1 MESAG
6 RGTIQAS
13 LASDHGVRVLR
24 PRRWA
29 LTELQLLLEAVQD
42 LATVMG
48 GSSRFR
54 MEIGGCSV
62 SRLPF
67 TSPAAA
73 MALPLVGVVYFSGA
87 SWGRAPEFKW
97 QTVHELAHMW
107 DIRKRFRLSRGLKQ
121 ATGSR
126 YGKFRWQ
133 LPIPFEYE
141 PGGRWLAGRKP
152 PLNALEDWADSVATF
167 VYAEYAES
175 QPSGRQGGPRLIS
188 PARWDHV
195 SRQMEGRP
203 PYPPGWIPYFNGGDE
218 LGPAPI

>member
-13 LASDHGVRVLR
+13 LASDHGVSVLR

-54 MEIGGCSV
+54 KEIGACRV
-62 SRLPF
+62 SSLPYR
-67 TSPAAA
+67 SSAAA
-73 MALPLVGVVYFSGA
+73 MALPFVGVVYFSGA
-87 SWGRAPEFKW
+87 SWGHAPEFKW

-121 ATGSR
+121 ATGGR
-126 YGKFRWQ
+126 CGNFKWQ
-133 LPIPFEYE
+133 LPLPFEYE
-141 PGGRWLAGRKP
+141 PGGKWLEGRKP
-152 PLNALEDWADSVATF
+152 PLNVLEDWADSVATF
-167 VYAEYAES
+167 VYADYAQS
-175 QPSGRQGGPRLIS
+175 LPPGRYGGPRLIS
-188 PARWDHV
+188 PARWDYV
-195 SRQMEGRP
+195 SRQMGVRP

-218 LGPAPI
+218 VGPAPV

>member
-1 MESAG
+1 MESAAS
-6 RGTIQAS
+6 GTIEAS
-13 LASDHGVRVLR
+13 LASDHGVRVR
-24 PRRWA
+24 MPPRWA
-29 LTELQLLLEAVQD
+29 LTELQLLLEAVED

-54 MEIGGCSV
+54 MEIGGCRV
-62 SRLPF
+62 SRFPYR
-67 TSPAAA
+67 SPAAA

-87 SWGRAPEFKW
+87 SWGHAPEFRW
-97 QTVHELAHMW
+97 QTVHELAHVW
-107 DIRKRFRLSRGLKQ
+107 DIRKRFRLSRGLKH
-121 ATGSR
+121 AIGSR
-126 YGKFRWQ
+126 YSRVRWQ

-167 VYAEYAES
+167 VYADYAES
-175 QPSGRQGGPRLIS
+175 LPPGRYGGPRLIS
-188 PARWDHV
+188 PARWDYV
-195 SRQMEGRP
+195 SRQMEMRP